1 MLAVVR
7 VVSSEGCVS
16 GFRNHWGTSP
26 EGGSKYCMP
35 AWGTFRHCG
44 EVAAWGEH
52 SRASVISSSRAMT
65 GRHSHLMQ
73 RRPAPLYCS
82 FTPRQLLDVTCALDE
97 MKGTSDHHASI
108 IVSLLEEACRVCL
121 MGDVRPN
128 DDDDGGREDTGGE
141 GLAVT
146 GGSGRGM
153 AANAAAE
160 DGLKGG
166 DACRLLGLLTSRGR
180 LTVQHL
186 GLVCMM
192 VRERGGGGGGAAE
205 EGGGGGGG
213 EGRGGPDDSWRGRRQ
228 LGYQLTNCL
237 SLSEADLRRLSEAV
251 AYLGE
256 EGLEMAQE
264 VLPGQVYS
272 QIAVRGVGVQW
283 NAD

>member
-1 MLAVVR
+1 
-7 VVSSEGCVS
+7 
-16 GFRNHWGTSP
+16 
-26 EGGSKYCMP
+26 
-35 AWGTFRHCG
+35 
-44 EVAAWGEH
+44 
-52 SRASVISSSRAMT
+52 
-65 GRHSHLMQ
+65 
-73 RRPAPLYCS
+73 
-82 FTPRQLLDVTCALDE
+82 

-272 QIAVRGVGVQW
+272 QIAGRGVGVQW